1 MFSES
6 SSSTRNTVSSKISV
20 PASSGLGAL
29 DDSYF
34 QVIFHIYTTTLRCKC
49 CIDSS
54 FFCQKKELD
63 QILSLK
69 EFHTNMLKTK
79 VTAAVTEKKV
89 STVTKIK
96 DMAKK

>member
-1 MFSES
+1 MLWTTVISRLFSIS
-6 SSSTRNTVSSKISV
+6 IQHYVANVVSILRFSV
-20 PASSGLGAL
+20 
-29 DDSYF
+29 
-34 QVIFHIYTTTLRCKC
+34 R
-49 CIDSS
+49 
-54 FFCQKKELD
+54 KKELD